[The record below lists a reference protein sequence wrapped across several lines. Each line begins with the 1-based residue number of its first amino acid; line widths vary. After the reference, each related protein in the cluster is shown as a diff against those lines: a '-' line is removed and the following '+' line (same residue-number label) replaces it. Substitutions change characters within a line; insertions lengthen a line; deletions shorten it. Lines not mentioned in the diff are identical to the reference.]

1 MGSLGCTPRPLV
13 VPLGLAN
20 ISLDTIGPSRPPVCT
35 ALTNNQRT
43 HQMLPL
49 ILGDSFDLPLDPL
62 GPRRPTLWPPGSH
75 WPIWSCFLVDL
86 FISKTLDLQNP
97 KESQQ
102 NPDSPNTLFRGMG
115 VKTTF
120 TAGTYKPV
128 VVVTIIEGSHPAI
141 VTRCPT
147 PRSSTGWLFYWPTPK
162 SSKCQI
168 T

>member
-62 GPRRPTLWPPGSH
+62 GPLRPTLWPPGTPLAH
-75 WPIWSCFLVDL
+75 LIL
-86 FISKTLDLQNP
+86 FFGRPAHFQ
-97 KESQQ
+97 
-102 NPDSPNTLFRGMG
+102 DS
-115 VKTTF
+115 
-120 TAGTYKPV
+120 
-128 VVVTIIEGSHPAI
+128 
-141 VTRCPT
+141 
-147 PRSSTGWLFYWPTPK
+147 RSSEPKREPTKPRFTK
-162 SSKCQI
+162 YFVQGYGRQDHLHCRNLQTSGGCHHYRGLSPCYCYEVSYP
-168 T
+168 

>member
-62 GPRRPTLWPPGSH
+62 GPWRPTLWPPGPH

-102 NPDSPNTLFRGMG
+102 NPDSPNTLFVQGYGRQDHLHCRNLQTSGGCHHYRGLSPCCCYE
-115 VKTTF
+115 VS
-120 TAGTYKPV
+120 YP
-128 VVVTIIEGSHPAI
+128 
-141 VTRCPT
+141 
-147 PRSSTGWLFYWPTPK
+147 
-162 SSKCQI
+162 
-168 T
+168 